1 MTATTDI
8 MAAVATAAATTTLV
22 GAVVVGAA
30 GDRAML
36 LDRPEAAAGEVDIVA
51 VADRGVARHPA
62 DLEVAVGQEE
72 ASMVVV
78 AAPAAVAS
86 MAEARAAE
94 EALEGADMVA
104 ADTVA
109 PVVVD
114 AADTLLRGR
123 RQPVPEFLH
132 WQRVDQN
139 ASAPQCST

>member
-8 MAAVATAAATTTLV
+8 MAGVATAAATTTLA
-22 GAVVVGAA
+22 GAAVAGAA
-30 GDRAML
+30 GDRATL
-36 LDRPEAAAGEVDIVA
+36 SDRPEVAAGEVDTA
-51 VADRGVARHPA
+51 VAA
-62 DLEVAVGQEE
+62 DLVVAHPQADPEE
-72 ASMVVV
+72 AVVQAEASLVVV

-104 ADTVA
+104 

-114 AADTLLRGR
+114 ATDTLLRGR
-123 RQPVPEFLH
+123 REPVPELLH

>member
-8 MAAVATAAATTTLV
+8 MVGVATAAATTTLA
-22 GAVVVGAA
+22 GAAVAGAA

-36 LDRPEAAAGEVDIVA
+36 SDRPEAAAGEVDTA
-51 VADRGVARHPA
+51 VAADLGVAHHQGDP
-62 DLEVAVGQEE
+62 EE
-72 ASMVVV
+72 AVVRAEASLVVV

-94 EALEGADMVA
+94 EALEGVDMVVA
-104 ADTVA
+104 VTVA

-114 AADTLLRGR
+114 ATDTLLRGR
-123 RQPVPEFLH
+123 REPVPELLH
-132 WQRVDQN
+132 QQVDQN

>member
-8 MAAVATAAATTTLV
+8 MAGVATAAATTTLA
-22 GAVVVGAA
+22 GAAVAGAA
-30 GDRAML
+30 GDRATL
-36 LDRPEAAAGEVDIVA
+36 WDRPEAAAGEVDTAVA
-51 VADRGVARHPA
+51 ADRGVAHPQA
-62 DLEVAVGQEE
+62 DPEE
-72 ASMVVV
+72 AVVQAEASLVVV

-104 ADTVA
+104 

-114 AADTLLRGR
+114 ATDTLLRGR
-123 RQPVPEFLH
+123 REPVPELFH
-132 WQRVDQN
+132 QQVDQN

>member
-8 MAAVATAAATTTLV
+8 MAGVATAAATTTLA
-22 GAVVVGAA
+22 GAAVAGAA
-30 GDRAML
+30 GGRATL
-36 LDRPEAAAGEVDIVA
+36 SDRPEAAAGEVDTAVAADLGVAPPQADPEEAVVRAEASLVVA
-51 VADRGVARHPA
+51 V
-62 DLEVAVGQEE
+62 
-72 ASMVVV
+72 
-78 AAPAAVAS
+78 PAAVAS

-123 RQPVPEFLH
+123 REPVPEFLH

>member
-8 MAAVATAAATTTLV
+8 MAGVATAAATTTLA
-22 GAVVVGAA
+22 GAAVAGAA

-36 LDRPEAAAGEVDIVA
+36 SDRPEAAAGEVDTA
-51 VADRGVARHPA
+51 VAADLGVAHPQG
-62 DLEVAVGQEE
+62 DPEE
-72 ASMVVV
+72 AVVRAEASLVV

-104 ADTVA
+104 AVTVA

-114 AADTLLRGR
+114 ATDTLLRGWR
-123 RQPVPEFLH
+123 EPVPELLH

>member
-8 MAAVATAAATTTLV
+8 MAGVATAAATTTLA
-22 GAVVVGAA
+22 GAAVAGAA

-36 LDRPEAAAGEVDIVA
+36 SDRPEAAAGEVDTAVAADLGVAPPQADPEEAVVRAEASLVVA
-51 VADRGVARHPA
+51 V
-62 DLEVAVGQEE
+62 
-72 ASMVVV
+72 
-78 AAPAAVAS
+78 PAAVAS

-104 ADTVA
+104 AVTVA

-114 AADTLLRGR
+114 ATDTLLRGR
-123 RQPVPEFLH
+123 REPVPELLR